1 MGINGCKKVKRM
13 TAVFLAAFLALET
26 GACGSGGMSADNSGE
41 TVGSEDISGSPG
53 GGKWVDSD
61 VIGTVKPEDDIRIQ
75 DDFAAAKSS

>member
-41 TVGSEDISGSPG
+41 TVGSEEG
-53 GGKWVDSD
+53 
-61 VIGTVKPEDDIRIQ
+61 
-75 DDFAAAKSS
+75 